1 MSGVNRVTILGNL
14 GKDVELKYSANGKA
28 LATFS
33 VAVNEGYGEK
43 EHVEWFSV
51 AAWEKLAENC
61 SKCLSKGQQVF
72 VEGRLQ
78 TRSWDDNGTKKYRTE
93 LIASNVQFLGK
104 RDDNQDETDPDDLP
118 LD

>member
-1 MSGVNRVTILGNL
+1 MILGNL
-14 GKDVELKYSANGKA
+14 GKDPELRYTATGKA
-28 LATFS
+28 NTTFS
-33 VAVNEGYGEK
+33 VAVNEGSGENK
-43 EHVEWFSV
+43 RVEWFSIS
-51 AAWEKLAENC
+51 AWDKTAELC
-61 SKCLSKGQQVF
+61 SQYLRKGQEVF